1 MMDQMLS
8 FQIMDEL
15 NQNPIL
21 KNMVSSLICNP
32 FLIEKMIYI
41 LTILKYNTLVR
52 NQVQSNLQVSPIN
65 YQRMNQNLMMNINP
79 MLDPN
84 YNIPNQNPMMNVNLM
99 NKPKDS
105 EDSQNPIN
113 YQGMN
118 QNPMKMIDLMNNPK
132 EISITFRQGGQNIHI
147 IPKISIQFN
156 INEKVSDLIEKYRIK
171 SGDRDLSK
179 KFIFNAENLNFSLT
193 LEEAGLTNNSNVFV
207 IKVNCIKVEEQK

>member
-84 YNIPNQNPMMNVNLM
+84 YNISNQNPMMNVNLM

-118 QNPMKMIDLMNNPK
+118 QNPMKMIDLMDNPK
-132 EISITFRQGGQNIHI
+132 EISILFRQAGLNEHTISN
-147 IPKISIQFN
+147 ISIQCN
-156 INEKVSDLIEKYRIK
+156 INEKVSNLIEKYRIK
-171 SGDRDLSK
+171 TGDRDLSK

-193 LEEAGLTNNSNVFV
+193 LEEAGLTNNSNIFV
-207 IKVNCIKVEEQK
+207 VKVK

>member
-84 YNIPNQNPMMNVNLM
+84 YNISNQNPMMNVNLM

-118 QNPMKMIDLMNNPK
+118 QNPMMTMIDLMNKPK
-132 EISITFRQGGQNIHI
+132 EISIAFRKEGQNGPIY
-147 IPKISIQFN
+147 IQCN

-171 SGDRDLSK
+171 CGDRDLSK
-179 KFIFNAENLNFSLT
+179 KFIFNAKFLNFSLT

-207 IKVNCIKVEEQK
+207 IKVKGIKEEEQK